1 MKKIALITGASTGIG
16 RALRW
21 IFAAHGYGL
30 VLVARDR
37 QRLDALAGE
46 LTERHAVPVRVIP
59 KDLAQVT
66 AAQQLYD
73 EIVSQGMQI

>member
-16 RALRW
+16 RALCW

-46 LTERHAVPVRVIP
+46 LTERPPFQCA
-59 KDLAQVT
+59 
-66 AAQQLYD
+66 
-73 EIVSQGMQI
+73 